1 MRGLDGIVSVDPI
14 LLGDEQVRRYVADG
28 FLSFDT
34 GLEPSF
40 HDAVAAEL
48 RVSMNEGSPLLGDN
62 LLPRIPMLADMLDS
76 PAVNGAMTSL
86 LGEDYVW
93 APHRFPHN
101 SEPLAAGDRSD
112 DFDPFLN
119 NARMG
124 PGSISGSGWHQDG
137 HSKAGRSRWHTF
149 RAANLFYFPQDTPL
163 AKGPTRLLAGSH
175 LYANIAL
182 ATPDQVVLRDIPKGT
197 AIIADFDVGHAGTPN
212 RTDTTRY
219 MLKFVV
225 LRMRS
230 PTRATW
236 DHHDPTWRTPDGLY
250 TPHDLPQAWTSLWN
264 WLRGAP
270 RNAQIE
276 PSPPTE
282 VPRLLA
288 DSRAR
293 DPQQRLAAMYDL
305 AALGET
311 AVPALIDML
320 LATAGLDR
328 HVAPPPDDMGY
339 YGQSGDHLERRF
351 SPRQLVPEDAAVALG
366 AIGSAAV
373 DPLAA
378 LLDHEDPWLRI
389 NAAYALGEAGPD
401 AAGRY
406 ADRIGELLGD
416 PVAAVARAATDALC
430 ALPCFGPRSV
440 ARLHRLLARDI
451 AGGEEPAMGEPG
463 LGGRWTEQNHL
474 RYLASLALL
483 ARVTAPTPPEGLE
496 QAFLAALDD
505 ETGYT
510 QAIACQGLERLGTR
524 TGLKAAV
531 RHLQSRRWDPNHI
544 RLADRPPRRAV
555 RP

>member
-1 MRGLDGIVSVDPI
+1 MNRDPI

-28 FLSFDT
+28 FLAFDT
-34 GLEPSF
+34 GLGADF

-62 LLPRIPMLADMLDS
+62 LLPRIPMLADLLDS
-76 PAVNGAMTSL
+76 PAVDGAMTSL
-86 LGEDYVW
+86 LGRHYAW

-101 SEPLAAGDRSD
+101 SEPLAAADRTD

-124 PGSISGSGWHQDG
+124 KGSISGSGWHQDG

-149 RAANLFYFPQDTPL
+149 RVANLFYFPQDTPL

-175 LYANIAL
+175 LYANITL

-225 LRMRS
+225 LRTQS
-230 PTRATW
+230 PTDATW
-236 DHHDPTWRTPDGLY
+236 DHRDPAWQTPDGLC

-264 WLRGAP
+264 WLRGSQRNEGTAP
-270 RNAQIE
+270 
-276 PSPPTE
+276 PPPTE
-282 VPRLLA
+282 IPRLLE
-288 DSRAR
+288 DLRAR
-293 DPQQRLAAMYDL
+293 DAQRRLAAMYDL

-311 AVPALIDML
+311 AVPAMIDAL
-320 LATAGLDR
+320 RATAGLDR

-339 YGQSGDHLERRF
+339 YGKSEDHLERKF
-351 SPRQLVPEDAAVALG
+351 SPRQFVPEDAAVVLG
-366 AIGSAAV
+366 AIGEPAV
-373 DPLAA
+373 EPLAA
-378 LLDHEDPWLRI
+378 LLDHTDPWMRI

-401 AAGRY
+401 AAGAY
-406 ADRIGELLGD
+406 ADQIGALLDD
-416 PVAAVARAATDALC
+416 PVYPVARTATDALC
-430 ALPCFGPRSV
+430 TLPCFGSPTV
-440 ARLHRLLARDI
+440 ARLHRLLSHDI
-451 AGGEEPAMGEPG
+451 DGGEEPAMGEPS
-463 LGGRWTEQNHL
+463 LGGRWTKQNHL

-483 ARVTAPTPPEGLE
+483 ARVTGSNPPDGLE
-496 QAFLAALDD
+496 QAFIAGLDD

-510 QAIACQGLERLGTR
+510 QAITCQGLERLGTR

-544 RLADRPPRRAV
+544 RLADPARVARA
-555 RP
+555 PTQA

>member
-1 MRGLDGIVSVDPI
+1 MGSDRI

-28 FLSFDT
+28 FLAFDT
-34 GLEPSF
+34 GLDSAF
-40 HDAVAAEL
+40 HDAVADEL
-48 RVSMNEGSPLLGDN
+48 SISMNEGSALLGDN
-62 LLPRIPMLADMLDS
+62 LLPRIPMLADLLDS
-76 PAVNGAMTSL
+76 PTVDGAMTSL
-86 LGEDYVW
+86 LGEHYAW

-101 SEPLAAGDRSD
+101 SEPLPAADRSD

-175 LYANIAL
+175 LYANINL
-182 ATPDQVVLRDIPKGT
+182 ATPDQVVLRDIPQGT
-197 AIIADFDVGHAGTPN
+197 AILADFDVGHAGTPN

-225 LRMRS
+225 LRTQS

-236 DHHDPTWRTPDGLY
+236 NHQDPAWRTPDGLF

-270 RNAQIE
+270 RHEHIA
-276 PSPPTE
+276 PPASTE
-282 VPRLLA
+282 IPQLLA
-288 DSRAR
+288 DLRSR

-305 AALGET
+305 AALGGT
-311 AVPALIDML
+311 AVPDMVEAL

-328 HVAPPPDDMGY
+328 HVAPTPDDMGY
-339 YGQSGDHLERRF
+339 YGKSDDHLERRF
-351 SPRQLVPEDAAVALG
+351 SPRQFVPEDAAVVLG
-366 AIGSAAV
+366 TIGAPAV
-373 DPLAA
+373 ESLAA
-378 LLDHEDPWLRI
+378 LLDHEDPWMRI

-401 AAGRY
+401 AAGMV
-406 ADRIGELLGD
+406 ADRIGELLDD

-430 ALPCFGPRSV
+430 TLPCFGSQTV
-440 ARLHRLLARDI
+440 TRLRRLLSRDI
-451 AGGEEPAMGEPG
+451 DGGEEPAMGEPS
-463 LGGRWTEQNHL
+463 LGGRWTKQNHM

-483 ARVTAPTPPEGLE
+483 ARVAGPNPPHGLE
-496 QAFLAALDD
+496 QAFTAGLDD

-510 QAIACQGLERLGTR
+510 QAIACKGLERLGTR
-524 TGLKAAV
+524 SGLKAAV
-531 RHLQSRRWDPNHI
+531 RHLQTRRWDPNHI

-555 RP
+555 NASGRR

>member
-1 MRGLDGIVSVDPI
+1 MGDIANCAPI
-14 LLGDEQVRRYVADG
+14 LLDDEQVRRYVADG
-28 FLSFDT
+28 FLAFDT
-34 GLEPSF
+34 GLEPAF

-48 RVSMNEGSPLLGDN
+48 AVSMNEGSPLLGDN
-62 LLPRIPMLADMLDS
+62 LLPRIPMLADLLDS
-76 PAVNGAMTSL
+76 PAVDGAMKSL
-86 LGEDYVW
+86 LGEHYAW

-101 SEPLAAGDRSD
+101 SEPLAAADPSD

-175 LYANIAL
+175 LYANITL
-182 ATPDQVVLRDIPKGT
+182 ATPDQVMLRDIPKGT

-225 LRMRS
+225 LRMQS
-230 PTRATW
+230 PAQATW
-236 DHHDPTWRTPDGLY
+236 DHRDPSWRTPDGLF

-270 RNAQIE
+270 RNERTVA
-276 PSPPTE
+276 PPA
-282 VPRLLA
+282 VDIPRLLE
-288 DSRAR
+288 DLRAR

-305 AALGET
+305 AALGEI
-311 AVPALIDML
+311 AVPSMIDAL

-328 HVAPPPDDMGY
+328 HVAPTPDDMGY
-339 YGQSGDHLERRF
+339 YGKSEDHLERKF
-351 SPRQLVPEDAAVALG
+351 SPRQFVPEDAAVALG
-366 AIGSAAV
+366 AIGEPAV
-373 DPLAA
+373 EPLAA
-378 LLDHEDPWLRI
+378 LLDHHDPWMRI
-389 NAAYALGEAGPD
+389 NAAYALGEAGPE
-401 AAGRY
+401 AAGMY
-406 ADRIGELLGD
+406 ADRIGELLDD

-430 ALPCFGPRSV
+430 TLPCFGPDTV
-440 ARLHRLLARDI
+440 GRLHRLLAHDI
-451 AGGEEPAMGEPG
+451 DGGEAPAMGEPS
-463 LGGRWTEQNHL
+463 LGGRWTKQNHL

-483 ARVTAPTPPEGLE
+483 ARVTGSNPPDGLE
-496 QAFLAALDD
+496 QAFIAGLDD

-510 QAIACQGLERLGTR
+510 QAIACQGLERLGTQ

-531 RHLQSRRWDPNHI
+531 RHLQTRRWDPNHI
-544 RLADRPPRRAV
+544 RLADRPPRRTAQA
-555 RP
+555 

>member
-1 MRGLDGIVSVDPI
+1 MAHHPI

-28 FLSFDT
+28 FLAFDT
-34 GLEPSF
+34 GLDSAF

-48 RVSMNEGSPLLGDN
+48 AVGMNEGSPLLGDN
-62 LLPRIPMLADMLDS
+62 LLPRIPMLADLLDS
-76 PAVNGAMTSL
+76 PTVSGAMTSL
-86 LGEDYVW
+86 LGENYAW

-101 SEPLAAGDRSD
+101 SEPVAEADRSD
-112 DFDPFLN
+112 DFDPFQN

-124 PGSISGSGWHQDG
+124 RGSISGSGWHQDG

-225 LRMRS
+225 LRTQS

-236 DHHDPTWRTPDGLY
+236 NNDDPAWRTPDGLF
-250 TPHDLPQAWTSLWN
+250 TPHDLPQAWASLWN

-270 RNAQIE
+270 RTEGIA
-276 PSPPTE
+276 PPPPTE
-282 VPRLLA
+282 LPRLL
-288 DSRAR
+288 DDLRSR

-305 AALGET
+305 ASMGET
-311 AVPALIDML
+311 AAPAMIDAL

-328 HVAPPPDDMGY
+328 HVAPSPDDMGY
-339 YGQSGDHLERRF
+339 YGKSEDHLERKF
-351 SPRQLVPEDAAVALG
+351 SPRQFVPEDAAVVLG
-366 AIGSAAV
+366 AIGKPAV
-373 DPLAA
+373 EPLAA
-378 LLDHEDPWLRI
+378 LLDHEDPWMRI
-389 NAAYALGEAGPD
+389 NAVYALGEAGPD
-401 AAGRY
+401 AAGNHV
-406 ADRIGELLGD
+406 DRIGALLDD
-416 PVAAVARAATDALC
+416 PVHAVARAATDALC
-430 ALPCFGPRSV
+430 TLPCFGAPTV
-440 ARLHRLLARDI
+440 ARLHGLLSHDI
-451 AGGEEPAMGEPG
+451 DGGEEPAMGEPS
-463 LGGRWTEQNHL
+463 LGGQWTRQNHL

-483 ARVTAPTPPEGLE
+483 ARVTGSNPPDGLE
-496 QAFLAALDD
+496 QAFIAGLDD

-510 QAIACQGLERLGTR
+510 HAIACQGLERLGTR
-524 TGLKAAV
+524 TALKAAV

-544 RLADRPPRRAV
+544 RLADRPPARVPRTPAH
-555 RP
+555 P

>member
-1 MRGLDGIVSVDPI
+1 MDIAYDPI

-28 FLSFDT
+28 FLAFDT
-34 GLEPSF
+34 GLDSDF
-40 HDAVAAEL
+40 HDEVAAEL
-48 RVSMNEGSPLLGDN
+48 AVSMNEGSPLLGDN
-62 LLPRIPMLADMLDS
+62 LLPRIPMLADLLDS
-76 PAVNGAMTSL
+76 PAVDGAMKSL
-86 LGEDYVW
+86 LGEHYAW

-101 SEPLAAGDRSD
+101 SEPLAAADRS

-175 LYANIAL
+175 LYANITL

-225 LRMRS
+225 LRMQS

-236 DHHDPTWRTPDGLY
+236 DHQDPAWRTPDGLH

-270 RNAQIE
+270 RIE
-276 PSPPTE
+276 RAVPTPPADI
-282 VPRLLA
+282 PRLLE
-288 DSRAR
+288 DLRAR

-305 AALGET
+305 AALGEV
-311 AVPALIDML
+311 AVPSLVNAL

-328 HVAPPPDDMGY
+328 HVAPTPDDMGY
-339 YGQSGDHLERRF
+339 YGKSEDHLERKF
-351 SPRQLVPEDAAVALG
+351 SPRQFVPEDAAVVLG
-366 AIGSAAV
+366 AIGATAV
-373 DPLAA
+373 GSLAA
-378 LLDHEDPWLRI
+378 LLDHKDPWMRI
-389 NAAYALGEAGPD
+389 NATYALGEAGPE
-401 AAGRY
+401 AAGTH
-406 ADRIGELLGD
+406 ADRIGELLDD
-416 PVAAVARAATDALC
+416 PVTAVARAATDALC
-430 ALPCFGPRSV
+430 TLPCFGSPTV
-440 ARLHRLLARDI
+440 VRLHRLLSRDI
-451 AGGEEPAMGEPG
+451 DGGEEPAMGEPS
-463 LGGRWTEQNHL
+463 LGGRWTKQNHL

-483 ARVTAPTPPEGLE
+483 ARVTGPNPPEGLE
-496 QAFLAALDD
+496 QAFIAGLDD

-524 TGLKAAV
+524 TGLNAAV
-531 RHLQSRRWDPNHI
+531 RHLQTRRWDPNHI

-555 RP
+555 RA

>member
-1 MRGLDGIVSVDPI
+1 MEAGPI

-28 FLSFDT
+28 FLAFDT
-34 GLEPSF
+34 GLDEGF
-40 HDAVAAEL
+40 HDAVVAEL
-48 RVSMNEGSPLLGDN
+48 RIGMNEGSPLLGDN
-62 LLPRIPMLADMLDS
+62 LLPRIPMLGDMLDS
-76 PAVNGAMTSL
+76 PAVKGAMTSL
-86 LGEDYVW
+86 LGEHYAW

-101 SEPLAAGDRSD
+101 SEPLAAAGRDD

-175 LYANIAL
+175 LYANITL

-212 RTDTTRY
+212 RTDTSRY

-225 LRMRS
+225 LRMQS

-236 DHHDPTWRTPDGLY
+236 DHRDPAWRTPDGLY
-250 TPHDLPQAWTSLWN
+250 TPLDLPQAWTSLWN

-270 RNAQIE
+270 RSAFTA
-276 PSPPTE
+276 PPPATDT
-282 VPRLLA
+282 PRLLL
-288 DSRAR
+288 DLRSR
-293 DPQQRLAAMYDL
+293 DPQQRLAALYDL
-305 AALGET
+305 AALGEA
-311 AVPALIDML
+311 AVPAAVEAL
-320 LATAGLDR
+320 LATAGLGR
-328 HVAPPPDDMGY
+328 HIAPSPDDMGY
-339 YGQSGDHLERRF
+339 YGKAKDHLERKF
-351 SPRQLVPEDAAVALG
+351 SPRQFVPEDAAVILG
-366 AIGSAAV
+366 VIGESAV
-373 DPLAA
+373 EPLAE
-378 LLDHEDPWLRI
+378 LLDHDDPWLRI

-401 AAGRY
+401 AAGLY
-406 ADRIGELLGD
+406 ADRIGQLLDD
-416 PVAAVARAATDALC
+416 PVAAVARTAADALC
-430 ALPCFGPRSV
+430 TLPCFGTPTV
-440 ARLHRLLARDI
+440 ARLHRLLSRDI
-451 AGGEEPAMGEPG
+451 DGGEEPAMGEPS
-463 LGGRWTEQNHL
+463 LGGRWTKQNHL

-483 ARVTAPTPPEGLE
+483 ARVTGPNPPDGLE
-496 QAFLAALDD
+496 QAFAAGLDD

-531 RHLQSRRWDPNHI
+531 RHLQTRRWDPNHI
-544 RLADRPPRRAV
+544 RLADQPSARDTRAPTRP
-555 RP
+555 

>member
-1 MRGLDGIVSVDPI
+1 MTV

-28 FLSFDT
+28 FLAFDT
-34 GLEPSF
+34 ALDADF

-48 RVSMNEGSPLLGDN
+48 EVAMNEGTALLGDN
-62 LLPRIPMLADMLDS
+62 LLPRIPMLADLLDS
-76 PAVNGAMTSL
+76 PAVDGAMTSL
-86 LGEDYVW
+86 LGEDYAW

-101 SEPLAAGDRSD
+101 SEPVAAEDRTG
-112 DFDPFLN
+112 DFDPFQN

-124 PGSISGSGWHQDG
+124 QGSISGSGWHQDG

-175 LYANIAL
+175 LYANIGA

-197 AIIADFDVGHAGTPN
+197 AIIADFDMGHAGTPN

-225 LRMRS
+225 LRMQS

-236 DHHDPTWRTPDGLY
+236 DHREAGWRTPDRLH

-270 RNAQIE
+270 RDSGIAPR
-276 PSPPTE
+276 PSAE
-282 VPRLLA
+282 LPRLLE
-288 DSRAR
+288 DMRAR
-293 DPQQRLAAMYDL
+293 DAQQRLAAMYEL
-305 AALGET
+305 AALGEP
-311 AVPALIDML
+311 AVPKLVDAL
-320 LATAGLDR
+320 LATAGLGR
-328 HVAPPPDDMGY
+328 HVAPAPDDPGY
-339 YGQSGDHLERRF
+339 YGKSNDHLERKF
-351 SPRQLVPEDAAVALG
+351 SPRQFVPEDAAVVLG
-366 AIGSAAV
+366 AVGGVAV
-373 DPLAA
+373 DKLATM
-378 LLDHEDPWLRI
+378 LGHVDPWIRI
-389 NAAYALGEAGPD
+389 NAAYALGEAGPA
-401 AAGRY
+401 AAGVH
-406 ADRIGELLGD
+406 ADRIGALLD
-416 PVAAVARAATDALC
+416 DAEHAVARIATDALGT
-430 ALPCFGPRSV
+430 LPCWGADTV
-440 ARLHRLLARDI
+440 ERLHRLLTHDI
-451 AGGEEPAMGEPG
+451 DEGEAPAMGEPS
-463 LGGRWTEQNHL
+463 LGGRWTKQNHM

-483 ARVTAPTPPEGLE
+483 ARASSPSPPDGLE
-496 QAFLAALDD
+496 EAFMAALDD

-544 RLADRPPRRAV
+544 QLADRRCRRAT
-555 RP
+555 PA

>member
-1 MRGLDGIVSVDPI
+1 MGDIANNAPI
-14 LLGDEQVRRYVADG
+14 LLDDEQVRRYVADG
-28 FLSFDT
+28 FLAFDT
-34 GLEPSF
+34 GLEPAF

-48 RVSMNEGSPLLGDN
+48 AVSMNEGSPLLGDN
-62 LLPRIPMLADMLDS
+62 LLPRIPMLADLLDS
-76 PAVNGAMTSL
+76 PAVDGAMKSL
-86 LGEDYVW
+86 LGEHYAW

-101 SEPLAAGDRSD
+101 SEPLAAADRSD

-124 PGSISGSGWHQDG
+124 SGSISGSGWHQDG

-175 LYANIAL
+175 LFANITL

-197 AIIADFDVGHAGTPN
+197 VIIADFDVGHAGTPN

-225 LRMRS
+225 LRMQS
-230 PTRATW
+230 PSRATW
-236 DHHDPTWRTPDGLY
+236 DHRDPAWQTPDGLF

-270 RNAQIE
+270 RNERTVA
-276 PSPPTE
+276 PPAADI
-282 VPRLLA
+282 PRLLE
-288 DSRAR
+288 DLRAR

-305 AALGET
+305 AALGEF
-311 AVPALIDML
+311 AVPSLIDAL

-328 HVAPPPDDMGY
+328 HVAPTPDDMGY
-339 YGQSGDHLERRF
+339 YGKSEDHLERKF
-351 SPRQLVPEDAAVALG
+351 SPRQFVPEDAAVALG
-366 AIGSAAV
+366 AIGEPAV
-373 DPLAA
+373 EPLAA
-378 LLDHEDPWLRI
+378 LLDHDDPWMRI
-389 NAAYALGEAGPD
+389 NAAYALGEAGPE
-401 AAGRY
+401 AAGMY
-406 ADRIGELLGD
+406 ADRIGELLDD
-416 PVAAVARAATDALC
+416 PVAAVARAAADALC
-430 ALPCFGPRSV
+430 TLPCFGSSTV
-440 ARLHRLLARDI
+440 ARLGRLLARDI
-451 AGGEEPAMGEPG
+451 DGGEEPAMGEPS
-463 LGGRWTEQNHL
+463 LGGRWTKQNHL

-483 ARVTAPTPPEGLE
+483 ARVTGSNPPDALE
-496 QAFLAALDD
+496 QAFIAGLDD

-531 RHLQSRRWDPNHI
+531 RHLQTRRWDPNHI
-544 RLADRPPRRAV
+544 RLADRPPRRAAQA
-555 RP
+555 

>member
-1 MRGLDGIVSVDPI
+1 MGDIANCAPI
-14 LLGDEQVRRYVADG
+14 LLDDEQVRRYVADG
-28 FLSFDT
+28 FIAFDT
-34 GLEPSF
+34 GLEPAF

-48 RVSMNEGSPLLGDN
+48 AVSMNEGSPLLGDN
-62 LLPRIPMLADMLDS
+62 LLPRIPMLADLLDS
-76 PAVNGAMTSL
+76 PAVDGAMKSL
-86 LGEDYVW
+86 LGEHYAW

-101 SEPLAAGDRSD
+101 SEPLAAADRSD

-175 LYANIAL
+175 LYANITL

-225 LRMRS
+225 LRMQS

-236 DHHDPTWRTPDGLY
+236 DHRDPAWQTPDGLF

-270 RNAQIE
+270 RNERTVA
-276 PSPPTE
+276 PPAADI
-282 VPRLLA
+282 PRLLE
-288 DSRAR
+288 DLRAR

-305 AALGET
+305 AALGEI
-311 AVPALIDML
+311 AVPSLIDAL

-328 HVAPPPDDMGY
+328 HVAPTPDDMGY
-339 YGQSGDHLERRF
+339 YGKSEDHLERKF
-351 SPRQLVPEDAAVALG
+351 SPRQFVPEDAAVALG
-366 AIGSAAV
+366 AIGEPAV
-373 DPLAA
+373 EPLAA
-378 LLDHEDPWLRI
+378 LLDHDDPWMRI
-389 NAAYALGEAGPD
+389 NAAYALGEAGPE
-401 AAGRY
+401 AAGMY
-406 ADRIGELLGD
+406 ADRIGELLDD

-430 ALPCFGPRSV
+430 TLPCFGSSTV
-440 ARLHRLLARDI
+440 ARLGRLLARDI
-451 AGGEEPAMGEPG
+451 DGGEEPAMGEPS
-463 LGGRWTEQNHL
+463 LGGRWTKQNHL

-483 ARVTAPTPPEGLE
+483 ARVTGSNPPDALE
-496 QAFLAALDD
+496 QAFIAGLDD

-531 RHLQSRRWDPNHI
+531 RHLQTRRWDPNHI
-544 RLADRPPRRAV
+544 RLADRPPRRAAQA
-555 RP
+555 

>member
-1 MRGLDGIVSVDPI
+1 MGDIANCTPI
-14 LLGDEQVRRYVADG
+14 LLDDEQVRRYVADG
-28 FLSFDT
+28 FLAFDT
-34 GLEPSF
+34 GLEPAF

-48 RVSMNEGSPLLGDN
+48 AVSMNEGSPLLGDN
-62 LLPRIPMLADMLDS
+62 LLPRIPMLADLLDS
-76 PAVNGAMTSL
+76 PAVDGAMTSL
-86 LGEDYVW
+86 LGEHYAW

-101 SEPLAAGDRSD
+101 SEPLAAADPSD

-175 LYANIAL
+175 LYANITL

-225 LRMRS
+225 LRMQS

-236 DHHDPTWRTPDGLY
+236 DHGDPAWQTPDGLF

-270 RNAQIE
+270 RNERTVA
-276 PSPPTE
+276 PPAADI
-282 VPRLLA
+282 PRLLE
-288 DSRAR
+288 DLRAR

-305 AALGET
+305 AALGEF
-311 AVPALIDML
+311 AVPSMIDAL

-328 HVAPPPDDMGY
+328 HVAPTPDDMGY
-339 YGQSGDHLERRF
+339 YGKSEDHLERRF
-351 SPRQLVPEDAAVALG
+351 SPRQFVPEDTAVTLG
-366 AIGSAAV
+366 AIGEPAV
-373 DPLAA
+373 EPLAA
-378 LLDHEDPWLRI
+378 LLDHDDPWIRI
-389 NAAYALGEAGPD
+389 NAAYALGEAGPE
-401 AAGRY
+401 AAGVY
-406 ADRIGELLGD
+406 ADRIGELLDD
-416 PVAAVARAATDALC
+416 PVAAVGRAAIDALC
-430 ALPCFGPRSV
+430 TLPCFGSSTV
-440 ARLHRLLARDI
+440 ARLGRLLARDI
-451 AGGEEPAMGEPG
+451 DGGEEPAMGEPS
-463 LGGRWTEQNHL
+463 LGGRWTKQNHL

-483 ARVTAPTPPEGLE
+483 ARVTGSNPPDALE
-496 QAFLAALDD
+496 QAFIAGLDD

-531 RHLQSRRWDPNHI
+531 RHLQTRRWDPNHI
-544 RLADRPPRRAV
+544 RLADRPPRRAAQA
-555 RP
+555 

>member
-1 MRGLDGIVSVDPI
+1 MDIAYDPI

-28 FLSFDT
+28 FLAFDT
-34 GLEPSF
+34 GLDSGF

-48 RVSMNEGSPLLGDN
+48 AVSMNEGSALLGDN
-62 LLPRIPMLADMLDS
+62 LLPRIPMLADLLGS
-76 PAVNGAMTSL
+76 PAVDGAMKSL
-86 LGEDYVW
+86 LGEHYAW

-101 SEPLAAGDRSD
+101 SEPLADADRSD

-175 LYANIAL
+175 LYANINL

-212 RTDTTRY
+212 RTDTSRY

-225 LRMRS
+225 LRMQS

-236 DHHDPTWRTPDGLY
+236 DHRDPAWRTPDGLF

-270 RNAQIE
+270 RNEGTSA
-276 PSPPTE
+276 PTDTI
-282 VPRLLA
+282 PRLLNEM
-288 DSRAR
+288 RAR

-305 AALGET
+305 AALGE
-311 AVPALIDML
+311 APVPALIDAL
-320 LATAGLDR
+320 RATAGLDR
-328 HVAPPPDDMGY
+328 HVAPTPDDMGY
-339 YGQSGDHLERRF
+339 YGKSDDHLERKF
-351 SPRQLVPEDAAVALG
+351 SPRQFVPEDAAIVLG
-366 AIGSAAV
+366 AIGEPAV
-373 DPLAA
+373 EPLAA
-378 LLDHEDPWLRI
+378 LLDDSDPWITI

-401 AAGRY
+401 AAGRQ
-406 ADRIGELLGD
+406 ADRIGELLD
-416 PVAAVARAATDALC
+416 DHLAAVARAATDALC
-430 ALPCFGPRSV
+430 TLPCFGSPTV
-440 ARLHRLLARDI
+440 ARLGRVLAHDMDD
-451 AGGEEPAMGEPG
+451 GEEPAMGEPS
-463 LGGRWTEQNHL
+463 LGGRWTKQNHL

-483 ARVTAPTPPEGLE
+483 ARVTGSSPPDGLE
-496 QAFLAALDD
+496 QAFIAGLDD

-531 RHLQSRRWDPNHI
+531 RHLQTRRWDPNHI
-544 RLADRPPRRAV
+544 RLAEGPPRRAV
-555 RP
+555 RA

>member
-1 MRGLDGIVSVDPI
+1 MSRHPG
-14 LLGDEQVRRYVADG
+14 LLGDKQVRRYVADG
-28 FLSFDT
+28 FLAFDT
-34 GLEPSF
+34 GLDPDF

-62 LLPRIPMLADMLDS
+62 LLPRIPMLADLLDS
-76 PAVNGAMTSL
+76 PAVDGAMTSL
-86 LGEDYVW
+86 LGGDYAW

-101 SEPLAAGDRSD
+101 SEPLAAANRCD
-112 DFDPFLN
+112 DFEPFQN

-175 LYANIAL
+175 LYANITL

-225 LRMRS
+225 LRTQS

-236 DHHDPTWRTPDGLY
+236 NNHDPAWRTPDGLY
-250 TPHDLPQAWTSLWN
+250 TPHDLPQAWGSLWN

-270 RNAQIE
+270 RNDGIA
-276 PSPPTE
+276 PPPAAAL
-282 VPRLLA
+282 PRLR
-288 DSRAR
+288 DDMRAR

-305 AALGET
+305 AAMGET
-311 AVPALIDML
+311 AAPAMIDAL
-320 LATAGLDR
+320 LASAGLDR
-328 HVAPPPDDMGY
+328 HVAPSADDMGY
-339 YGQSGDHLERRF
+339 YGKSEDHLERRF
-351 SPRQLVPEDAAVALG
+351 SPRQFVPEDAAVVLG
-366 AIGSAAV
+366 AIGRPAV
-373 DPLAA
+373 EPLAA
-378 LLDHEDPWLRI
+378 LLDHEDPWVRI
-389 NAAYALGEAGPD
+389 NAAYALGEAGPS
-401 AAGRY
+401 AAGAY
-406 ADRIGELLGD
+406 ADPIGALLHD
-416 PVAAVARAATDALC
+416 PVPAVARAAADALC
-430 ALPCFGPRSV
+430 TLPCFGPDTV
-440 ARLHRLLARDI
+440 NRLHRVLSHDMD
-451 AGGEEPAMGEPG
+451 GGEEPAMGEPS
-463 LGGRWTEQNHL
+463 LGGRWTKQNHL
-474 RYLASLALL
+474 RYMASLALL
-483 ARVTAPTPPEGLE
+483 ARVTGSNPPDGLE
-496 QAFLAALDD
+496 QAFIAGLDD

-544 RLADRPPRRAV
+544 RLADPARVARAPT
-555 RP
+555 RA

>member
-1 MRGLDGIVSVDPI
+1 MGTHPI

-28 FLSFDT
+28 FLAFDT
-34 GLEPSF
+34 GLEPGF

-48 RVSMNEGSPLLGDN
+48 AVSMNEGSALLGDN
-62 LLPRIPMLADMLDS
+62 LLPRIPMLGDLLDS
-76 PAVNGAMTSL
+76 PAVDGAMKSL
-86 LGEDYVW
+86 LGEDYAW

-101 SEPLAAGDRSD
+101 SEPLAAADRSD

-175 LYANIAL
+175 LYANITL

-212 RTDTTRY
+212 RTDATRY

-225 LRMRS
+225 LRMQS
-230 PTRATW
+230 PTRPTW
-236 DHHDPTWRTPDGLY
+236 DHHDPAWRTPNGLF
-250 TPHDLPQAWTSLWN
+250 TPHDLPEAWTSLWN

-270 RNAQIE
+270 RNEGVSA
-276 PSPPTE
+276 SPDE
-282 VPRLLA
+282 LPRLL
-288 DSRAR
+288 DEMRAR
-293 DPQQRLAAMYDL
+293 NPQQRLAAMYQL
-305 AALGET
+305 AAMGDT
-311 AVPALIDML
+311 AVRPMIDAL

-328 HVAPPPDDMGY
+328 HVAPTPDDMGY
-339 YGQSGDHLERRF
+339 YGKSEDHLERKF
-351 SPRQLVPEDAAVALG
+351 SPRQFVPEDAAVVLG
-366 AIGSAAV
+366 AIGAPAV
-373 DPLAA
+373 EPLAA
-378 LLDHEDPWLRI
+378 LLDHEDPWMRI
-389 NAAYALGEAGPD
+389 NAAYALGEAGPA
-401 AAGRY
+401 AAGSH
-406 ADRIGELLGD
+406 ADRIGELLD
-416 PVAAVARAATDALC
+416 DHLAAVAQAATDALC
-430 ALPCFGPRSV
+430 TLPCFGSPTV
-440 ARLHRLLARDI
+440 ARLHRVLAHDLDD
-451 AGGEEPAMGEPG
+451 GEEPAMGEPS
-463 LGGRWTEQNHL
+463 LGGRWTRQNHL

-483 ARVTAPTPPEGLE
+483 ARVTGSDPPDGLE
-496 QAFLAALDD
+496 QAFIAGLDD

-531 RHLQSRRWDPNHI
+531 RHLQTRRWDPNHI
-544 RLADRPPRRAV
+544 RLAEGPPRRAV
-555 RP
+555 RA